1 MGIVAFAVVEEWS
14 WRMTPV
20 APVWQLGVVMQS
32 PATRDVAW
40 GRALVVPVVWLER
53 RGDDGISI

>member
-14 WRMTPV
+14 WRTTPV

-32 PATRDVAW
+32 PATRDVAG
-40 GRALVVPVVWLER
+40 GRALVVHVVWLEG
-53 RGDDGISI
+53 RGNDVTSI